1 MISVTDR
8 KLATESS
15 NFSTGAEAELD
26 LHATGTLLTTFQ
38 VSSFCYDVAAK
49 FC

>member
-1 MISVTDR
+1 MINVTDR
-8 KLATESS
+8 KLVNESS

-38 VSSFCYDVAAK
+38 VLSFCYDVVAVP
-49 FC
+49 